1 MIGEKYIPRFKKNE
15 GISLNFW
22 LLGIRHILRQFH
34 YSLLLHAVHYYFPM
48 RSFIQDRF
56 VSGGWTGGCTGTPRT
71 ARLISTVREGTL
83 TAHAVIRGSTTI
95 ISFRPATTTTDN
107 AQVQITVK
115 ISYPKAVADLRG
127 ARGTL
132 APPPGSKFFQ
142 FHAVFGK
149 IWQNRMLAHPLGS
162 WRSLIGEIL
171 DPPLEGVFRNQSVF
185 YISVFSLSIPGSKVC
200 GIYLLEIFWNKI

>member
-1 MIGEKYIPRFKKNE
+1 MIEEKYIPQFKKNE

-34 YSLLLHAVHYYFPM
+34 CSLPLHAVHYYFPI

-56 VSGGWTGGCTGTPRT
+56 VSDGWTGGCTGTPRT
-71 ARLISTVREGTL
+71 ALLTSTVREGTL

-95 ISFRPATTTTDN
+95 TSFRPATTTTDN

-115 ISYPKAVADLRG
+115 ISYSKAVADLRG
-127 ARGTL
+127 REGRS
-132 APPPGSKFFQ
+132 PPRGSKFFQ

-149 IWQNRMLAHPLGS
+149 IWQKSYVGAPLGS
-162 WRSLIGEIL
+162 WRPLLGEIL

-200 GIYLLEIFWNKI
+200 GIYLLEIFWDKV

>member
-1 MIGEKYIPRFKKNE
+1 MIEEKYIPQCKKNE

-107 AQVQITVK
+107 AQVQITVE
-115 ISYPKAVADLRG
+115 ISFPKAVADLRG

-132 APPPGSKFFQ
+132 APRVQILSISCSFWENLAKSYVGAPPGE
-142 FHAVFGK
+142 
-149 IWQNRMLAHPLGS
+149 LALPHRG
-162 WRSLIGEIL
+162 
-171 DPPLEGVFRNQSVF
+171 N
-185 YISVFSLSIPGSKVC
+185 PGSATGRC
-200 GIYLLEIFWNKI
+200 L